1 MRRIIHIITVV
12 FGAFAGFGGIEHGYF
27 EILQGSGRPNG
38 LMIESIGPPCIPA
51 EVWHACEP
59 AMTIIPNFLITGIV
73 ALILGVTTMA
83 WSIMFMRRQH
93 GGLILALL
101 SFALLLFGGG
111 IVPPIIG
118 FIGGLMA
125 IKLSHSRIAS

>member
-27 EILQGSGRPNG
+27 EILQGSSSPNG

-59 AMTIIPNFLITGIV
+59 A
-73 ALILGVTTMA
+73 
-83 WSIMFMRRQH
+83 
-93 GGLILALL
+93 
-101 SFALLLFGGG
+101 
-111 IVPPIIG
+111 
-118 FIGGLMA
+118 
-125 IKLSHSRIAS
+125 